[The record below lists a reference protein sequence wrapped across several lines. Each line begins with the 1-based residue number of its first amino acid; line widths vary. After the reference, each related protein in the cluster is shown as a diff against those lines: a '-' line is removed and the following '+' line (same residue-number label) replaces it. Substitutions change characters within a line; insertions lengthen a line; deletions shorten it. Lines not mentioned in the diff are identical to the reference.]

1 LKLVKNMSKTLAAL
15 AVLCLAFRATA
26 QPRQAPPQAQ
36 KEQEDAK
43 DASAPRLTV
52 FPGRDVAANDKDAR
66 SVPRPTAL
74 KRFLEVQSD
83 EWEVRWDEKS
93 GRPHLVQGRG
103 IPLLPGAGNDLTNEG
118 LGLAHGRAPEAID
131 VERLAWAFVQ
141 GQSDLLGLRA
151 VTIRSIAESVLSLA
165 DGKYWIVEWQQLAGD
180 VPIRDA
186 HVFVRISNG
195 NVVQFGA
202 DRVAPV
208 TASTKP
214 AVTRDAAKA
223 SLVATLGPERAAR
236 LEATGEPTLE
246 LVTTDDAGGSA
257 YGHVLVW
264 RLPYRIGEK
273 GNDSEAFIDAKDGT
287 VRRIA
292 DRHQEASAGRP
303 GCDARSAYTLA
314 LFGDDDDGNLA
325 NGTPT
330 GCKIWDGFAAV
341 NAACGTRP
349 LCAAHP
355 KNAPAS
361 APAPRAN

>member
-1 LKLVKNMSKTLAAL
+1 MRKTLVAVAL
-15 AVLCLAFRATA
+15 LAFAFRVAA
-26 QPRQAPPQAQ
+26 EPPQAQ
-36 KEQEDAK
+36 KDQK
-43 DASAPRLTV
+43 DTSAPRLSV
-52 FPGRDVAANDKDAR
+52 FPGREAPASDDKD
-66 SVPRPTAL
+66 VKQTPRPPAL
-74 KRFLEVQSD
+74 KRFFELYSD
-83 EWEVRWDEKS
+83 EWEVRWDDKS

-103 IPLLPGAGNDLTNEG
+103 IPLLPGAGNDLTNES
-118 LGLAHGRAPEAID
+118 LGLARGRAPEAID

-141 GQSDLLGLRA
+141 AQSDLLGLRA
-151 VTIRSIAESVLSLA
+151 VTIRPVAESVLSLV

-202 DRVAPV
+202 DRVAAV
-208 TASTKP
+208 AASTKP
-214 AVTRDAAKA
+214 TVTRDAAKA
-223 SLVATLGPERAAR
+223 SLASTLGPERAAR
-236 LEATGEPTLE
+236 LEATGEPSLE
-246 LVTTDDAGGSA
+246 LVTTDDAGGSGYA
-257 YGHVLVW
+257 HVLVW
-264 RLPYRIGEK
+264 RFPYRIGEK

-292 DRHQEASAGRP
+292 DRHQEASAGRA

-330 GCKIWDGFAAV
+330 GCKIFDGFAAV

-349 LCAAHP
+349 PCAAHA
-355 KNAPAS
+355 KEAPAS
-361 APAPRAN
+361 AAPAPRAN